1 VRSVLL
7 VLALMLA
14 ATQAAIAQSASAYP
28 NRPVRLIVPYPAGG
42 PTDFVGRTVAQKLSQ
57 LLGQQV
63 VVDNRPGAGTVI
75 GSELVARAAPDGY
88 NLLFGTGGGT
98 FLAPLML
105 PKVPYDPQRDFEP
118 VAMLVMSPQV
128 LVVHPS
134 VPANTVSE
142 LIALAKAK
150 PGVLNF
156 ASVGTGTS
164 PHLGGELFQSLT
176 GTKIVHIPYKGTAPA
191 MTDLISGQV
200 QMMFTSMP
208 TVLAHVKAGKLRLLG
223 TGGTKRSAAIPNV
236 PTIAETVP
244 GFELVTWYGVFAPAR
259 TPDAI
264 VKRLNAE
271 IAKVLADP
279 ESRDRM
285 TAQGLEPTPMT
296 PAEVRRYT
304 QEETKRWAR
313 LIKAAGIQQTQIN

>member
-1 VRSVLL
+1 MRSVLL
-7 VLALMLA
+7 LIALSLLA
-14 ATQAAIAQSASAYP
+14 APTAIAQPYP
-28 NRPVRLIVPYPAGG
+28 VRPIRLIVPYPAGG
-42 PTDFVGRTVAQKLSQ
+42 PTDFVGRTVGQKLSQ
-57 LLGQQV
+57 FLGQQI
-63 VVDNRPGAGTVI
+63 VVDNRPGAGTII
-75 GSELVARAAPDGY
+75 GSEVVAHAAPDGY
-88 NLLFGTGGGT
+88 TLLFGTGGGT

-105 PKVPYDPQRDFEP
+105 SKVPYDPHRDFAP

-134 VPANTVSE
+134 VPAKSVSE

-164 PHLGGELFQSLT
+164 PHLGGELFSSLT
-176 GTKIVHIPYKGTAPA
+176 GTKIVHVPYKGTAPA

-223 TGGTKRSAAIPNV
+223 TGGTKRSAAIPDT
-236 PTIAETVP
+236 PPIAETVP
-244 GFELVTWYGVFAPAR
+244 GFELVTWYGIFAPAR
-259 TPDAI
+259 TPGEI
-264 VKRLNAE
+264 IKRLNVE
-271 IAKVLADP
+271 IGKALADP
-279 ESRDRM
+279 ESRERM

-296 PAEVRRYT
+296 PDEVRRYT
-304 QEETKRWAR
+304 QEETKRWTR
-313 LIKAAGIQQTQIN
+313 LIKAAGIKQTS

>member
-1 VRSVLL
+1 
-7 VLALMLA
+7 M
-14 ATQAAIAQSASAYP
+14 
-28 NRPVRLIVPYPAGG
+28 
-42 PTDFVGRTVAQKLSQ
+42 
-57 LLGQQV
+57 
-63 VVDNRPGAGTVI
+63 VDNRPGAGTVI

-264 VKRLNAE
+264 VKR
-271 IAKVLADP
+271 
-279 ESRDRM
+279 
-285 TAQGLEPTPMT
+285 
-296 PAEVRRYT
+296 
-304 QEETKRWAR
+304 
-313 LIKAAGIQQTQIN
+313 